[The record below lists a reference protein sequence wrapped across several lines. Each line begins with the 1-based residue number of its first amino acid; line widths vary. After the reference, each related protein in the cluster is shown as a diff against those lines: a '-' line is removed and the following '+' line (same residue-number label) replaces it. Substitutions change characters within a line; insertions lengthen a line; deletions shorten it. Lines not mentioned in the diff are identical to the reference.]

1 MFSCGA
7 FSWTDGRVNLF
18 QNLAD
23 RPRAGAATY
32 TDSCVQPFSYA
43 DYFGQISLL
52 GDLLLDGPERPWL
65 STIPAEAEHKQYV
78 VWLGCNVLRTVHIVE
93 TLNDILRHLGFDYVM
108 LGGPANCCGVQHTRR
123 GDTESGR
130 KLAWNTF
137 DKFDTFAPERLLFWC
152 PSCDHRLNGLG
163 DDLSEL
169 AAQRQHVTEFFVE
182 HLDQFDFK
190 PLPRALRVALHAH
203 TGTPQQDLDARATR
217 RLLEAIPGVEVVDV
231 PAVAELGF
239 HCADP
244 KMAQLPQGQFGQ
256 ILAESVAAAEGLGVE
271 TLVTIY
277 HACHRGLV
285 PVDNADDAV
294 GGIKVENYVTLLA
307 RALGLPEHTDRF
319 KHFVRLGLPAAIMAE
334 LQPRIEQLGLSRE
347 RVERVVSAQFETT
360 SALATALQ

>member
-1 MFSCGA
+1 VSA
-7 FSWTDGRVNLF
+7 P
-18 QNLAD
+18 A
-23 RPRAGAATY
+23 
-32 TDSCVQPFSYA
+32 FSYA

-52 GDLLLDGPERPWL
+52 GDLLLDGAERPWL
-65 STIPAEAEHKQYV
+65 TSIPEQPDRKQYV

-93 TLNDILRHLGFDYVM
+93 TLNDILRHIGLDYVM
-108 LGGPANCCGVQHTRR
+108 LGGPANCCGVQHARR
-123 GDTESGR
+123 GEAETGR

-137 DKFDTFAPERLLFWC
+137 GKFDAFQPERLLFWC
-152 PSCDHRLNGLG
+152 PSCDHRLNGMG

-182 HLDQFDFK
+182 HLDRFQFK
-190 PLPRALRVALHAH
+190 PLPGLRVALHAH

-244 KMAQLPQGQFGQ
+244 KIAQFPKGQFGQ
-256 ILAESVAAAEGLGVE
+256 ILADSVAAAQAHRVD

-277 HACHRGLV
+277 HACHRELV
-285 PVDNADDAV
+285 PADAGDDVIAP
-294 GGIKVENYVTLLA
+294 GIRVENYVSILA

-319 KHFVRLGLPAAIMAE
+319 KHFAQLGDPAAILAE
-334 LQPRIEQLGLSRE
+334 LEPRIEQLGVSRE
-347 RVERVVSAQFETT
+347 RIERVVSAQFGTP
-360 SALATALQ
+360 SALAAAIY